1 MDQLSGSIILA
12 NVYGGSQYGSS
23 AYSATGTNT
32 NSSSFSNSNSGTS
45 SPTSNST
52 SPSTNT
58 PIANNQTNPTIA
70 TQSAGT
76 QTVPAST
83 GSPRPSIFSA
93 GLLIS
98 IILTVIALICFF
110 AVIVHFCRRRRSHQ
124 DNQSNYG
131 GPVVG

>member
-83 GSPRPSIFSA
+83 GSPRPSTFSV
-93 GLLIS
+93 GLWIA

-110 AVIVHFCRRRRSHQ
+110 AVIVHFWRRNRRN
-124 DNQSNYG
+124 NQSNYNNPTG
-131 GPVVG
+131 FN